1 MITYNHSFPHFIVS
15 RLMRGGRIHT
25 IDADEDGEGEP
36 QEESWFKKKEK
47 RVGKLTKG
55 KGVNKATASSRAIE
69 YEDMMPAAYPG
80 DPTDQEVIDHVRS
93 LPDILRPWGK
103 VIVLYK
109 FNHITR
115 KFNMLKIVAK

>member
-69 YEDMMPAAYPG
+69 YEDMMPGAYP
-80 DPTDQEVIDHVRS
+80 DRPRS
-93 LPDILRPWGK
+93 HRSCLLPSRYPPAMGEGNCSLQI
-103 VIVLYK
+103 
-109 FNHITR
+109 
-115 KFNMLKIVAK
+115 